1 MRPPEDVRALAR
13 YTFPVMTN
21 TTGRERIEQ
30 LTNQWYAFAAVSAI
44 VSVLSS
50 GIGFFSIL
58 FAACSTA
65 FTFALTWLL
74 GRRLLA
80 RSSLT
85 RAMLVLVSLVGSAL
99 GALATARYG
108 WAFFTGFSL
117 TALVDGALSIG
128 SIVMNVRSFR
138 TLTDASVKA
147 YIGG

>member
-1 MRPPEDVRALAR
+1 MR
-13 YTFPVMTN
+13 YTFPAMTT
-21 TTGRERIEQ
+21 TTGREKIEQ

-44 VSVLSS
+44 ASVLAS

-65 FTFALTWLL
+65 FTFALTWFL

-85 RAMLVLVSLVGSAL
+85 RAALVLVSLVGGVL

-117 TALVDGALSIG
+117 TALLNGAVSTG
-128 SIVMNVRSFR
+128 SLVMNVRSFR

-147 YIGG
+147 YVGG